1 MRENLNCHCHI
12 CRVERH
18 LFTAVEQFP
27 GPDRFRKITTLSPV
41 LATFADAR
49 ALIGHLHAQRR
60 GEYRSPSPSEVLRAV
75 IEAGRNIGD
84 PEMSQ
89 SVLVLAFMPTIH
101 RTYREIRAW
110 FQELCT
116 EDIAQ
121 QTFLLFLELA
131 ASTAAGLLGGQ
142 LSFALARSLH
152 RNTLRWARREQLM
165 LFEEDRFREEQQH
178 RAEPSED
185 AYFEPASLLEDFL
198 DYCVRKEIISA
209 FERAL
214 LLKIK
219 VDGFVAKEAA
229 DTHTVLSP
237 KAVHMRI
244 QRIMKKLQ
252 EAAGSNVIEMKLA
265 TRVESVE
272 RKQSKNLSKC
282 ASTFSLS
289 MATGNLAIGKSRRQL
304 SLDIPPRQVTAKAQQ
319 FSTRKQ
325 DSLALFP
332 SQTSA
337 NERTCVIRGAA
348 SRRLAAIPISG
359 SVLTLR
365 NSKKSGESL
374 PSNPDAGPARIIR
387 KELAGNE
394 ENPAKE
400 NCLPLARY
408 EGLAPSRA
416 SAPLV
421 LAHLRVSGIRS
432 GARRLPLGERRQRF
446 DAGVHDHHRSR
457 PVARFHCGRRLD
469 LRFW

>member
-1 MRENLNCHCHI
+1 MRENLYCHCHI

-27 GPDRFRKITTLSPV
+27 GADNFRKLAASSPS
-41 LATFADAR
+41 LTMFTNAR
-49 ALIGHLHAQRR
+49 ALIAHLHAQKR
-60 GEYRSPSPSEVLRAV
+60 GEYRSPSPSEVLSA
-75 IEAGRNIGD
+75 IIQAGRDIGD

-89 SVLVLAFMPTIH
+89 SVLVLAFIPAIH

-110 FQELCT
+110 FQELST

-131 ASTAAGLLGGQ
+131 ASTAAGLFGGQ
-142 LSFALARSLH
+142 LSFALARGLH
-152 RNTLRWARREQLM
+152 RNTLRWARKEQLM
-165 LFEEDRFREEQQH
+165 LFEEDRFREEQRQA
-178 RAEPSED
+178 AEPSED

-198 DYCVRKEIISA
+198 DYCVRREIISA

-244 QRIMKKLQ
+244 QRIMKKLH
-252 EAAGSNVIEMKLA
+252 EAAANNVIELKLPKS
-265 TRVESVE
+265 VESTE
-272 RKQSKNLSKC
+272 QKKSKNSSKIV
-282 ASTFSLS
+282 STFSLS
-289 MATGNLAIGKSRRQL
+289 MSTGNLAIGKSRRQL

-319 FSTRKQ
+319 FSTSKQ
-325 DSLALFP
+325 DSLALFANL
-332 SQTSA
+332 TSA
-337 NERTCVIRGAA
+337 NERNCVVRGAA
-348 SRRLAAIPISG
+348 SRRLAALPISD
-359 SVLTLR
+359 SALTLR

-374 PSNPDAGPARIIR
+374 SSILR

-394 ENPAKE
+394 EIPAREK
-400 NCLPLARY
+400 CLPLARCK
-408 EGLAPSRA
+408 GLTPSRA
-416 SAPLV
+416 SASLV
-421 LAHLRVSGIRS
+421 LAHLRISRIRS
-432 GARRLPLGERRQRF
+432 GARGLALGERGQRV
-446 DAGVHDHHRSR
+446 DASIHNNHRAR
-457 PVARFHCGRRLD
+457 PLTRFYCGRRVD